1 MTTDA
6 TPEVAL
12 DDPTEARLAAAVTL
26 WGEKEVATRAVALVG
41 GYNAGDE
48 FLLYVGGRHAQG
60 ILDGAPVL
68 YWPELWGT
76 RALLYVWDAPAT
88 EAVGAALA
96 NQAWRVRE
104 MAARVAAARELDF
117 TGVLVSLLTDE
128 VARVRAASAR
138 ALGAVGS
145 ASTVDDI
152 RPLLKDPEID
162 VRRAAQQ
169 GIAQIRGRHA
179 EASDSEAS
187 DSEAPDAET
196 PDSEV

>member
-1 MTTDA
+1 MTTDDSTA
-6 TPEVAL
+6 VPL

-26 WGEKEVATRAVALVG
+26 WGEGEVATRAIALVG

-48 FLLYVGGRHAQG
+48 FLVYVGGRHAQG

-76 RALLYVWDAPAT
+76 RALLYVWHDSAVD
-88 EAVGAALA
+88 AVGAALG

-104 MAARVAAARELDF
+104 MATRVVATRQLEF
-117 TGVLVSLLTDE
+117 VPVLVELLTDE

-145 ASTVDDI
+145 AANLEDI

-169 GIAQIRGRHA
+169 GIAEIRGRHT
-179 EASDSEAS
+179 EDVEP
-187 DSEAPDAET
+187 EI
-196 PDSEV
+196 